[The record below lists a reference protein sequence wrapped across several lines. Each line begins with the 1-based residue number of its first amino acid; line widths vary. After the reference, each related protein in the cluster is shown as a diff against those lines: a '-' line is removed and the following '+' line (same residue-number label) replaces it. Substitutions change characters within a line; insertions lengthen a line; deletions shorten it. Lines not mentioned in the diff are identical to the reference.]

1 MSKFWLV
8 NHSWESFR
16 RTQEYCGFI
25 SEAERDKIAV
35 GDRIVYFG
43 QGLVF
48 GVFEAV
54 ALVEKEFTGW
64 DKKYPFQVKIKPLPI
79 PNNPV
84 PKGIIA
90 KALQSKIGLAKM
102 EGKSSNLVE
111 LAKNEFNRIKEAIE
125 TKQKEL
131 KF

>member
-1 MSKFWLV
+1 MTFWLV

-43 QGLVF
+43 QSLVF
-48 GVFEAV
+48 GVFEIV
-54 ALVEKEFTGW
+54 ALVESEFNGW
-64 DKKYPFQVKIKPLPI
+64 EKKYPFQVKLKPLEI
-79 PNNPV
+79 PNNPTT
-84 PKGIIA
+84 KGVLA
-90 KALQSKIGLAKM
+90 KPLQSKIGLAKM

-111 LAKNEFNRIKEAIE
+111 LTAEEFEKVKKALADGAKEICF
-125 TKQKEL
+125 
-131 KF
+131 